1 MPITQAVPLLR
12 VADVARSI
20 EWYRGTLGFV
30 GDPFPG
36 APPHEFAILRHG
48 QVELM
53 LRRGSPPVRPTPR
66 PYDWDVYLRRE
77 GSASARCS
85 RHSALVASLHE
96 GWSGCLMVWQSLRL
110 QTPMVMSFVSASRWK
125 MRVICQH
132 LTPNAL
138 LAYSVRLVAQICN
151 LPYRRFVIGMA
162 SESSSALA
170 LSDAPQNAI
179 LRYSATRRSRSRGA
193 RRLRRFDPR
202 SSTGCEKR
210 GGLEKFKR

>member
-1 MPITQAVPLLR
+1 MPITQAVLLLR

-77 GSASARCS
+77 GSR
-85 RHSALVASLHE
+85 
-96 GWSGCLMVWQSLRL
+96 LREVFAAFSTRGIVTRRL
-110 QTPMVMSFVSASRWK
+110 ERMPYGLAEFEITDPDGY
-125 MRVICQH
+125 VICLSQ
-132 LTPNAL
+132 LLEDASDLPTP
-138 LAYSVRLVAQICN
+138 
-151 LPYRRFVIGMA
+151 
-162 SESSSALA
+162 
-170 LSDAPQNAI
+170 DA
-179 LRYSATRRSRSRGA
+179 
-193 RRLRRFDPR
+193 
-202 SSTGCEKR
+202 
-210 GGLEKFKR
+210 